1 MSVEAILLNET
12 KVAVIYVIIMS
23 GIIYA
28 EIY

>member
-12 KVAVIYVIIMS
+12 KFSVIYVIITS
-23 GIIYA
+23 RIIHV